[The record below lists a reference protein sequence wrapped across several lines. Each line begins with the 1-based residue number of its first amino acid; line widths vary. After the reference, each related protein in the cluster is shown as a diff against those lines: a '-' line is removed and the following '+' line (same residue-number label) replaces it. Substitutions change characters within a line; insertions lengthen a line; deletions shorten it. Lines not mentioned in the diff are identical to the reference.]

1 MFRERGIHMDEE
13 AKKLFAKKEQQ
24 RQIEIEKNIR
34 DSEPVLADLAKS
46 GFQLEYLEEL
56 FCKRFNNKSTVPV
69 LLKWLPLVDNLAV
82 KEVIVRALSVSW
94 AKPIAQ
100 KPLLVEFNKLINN
113 SETEIKWA
121 IANALSIVATDESY
135 NEIVNLLQDPRSG
148 SAREM
153 LTLALGNMK
162 NPQAEDIL
170 IDLLEDDLV
179 AGHAISA
186 LGKLRSTK
194 AYNEIKKFQNHPKSW
209 IRTAAKRAMV
219 KIEKS
224 KAKSK

>member
-1 MFRERGIHMDEE
+1 MDEE
-13 AKKLFAKKEQQ
+13 AEKLFAKKEQQ

-170 IDLLEDDLV
+170 IDLL
-179 AGHAISA
+179 
-186 LGKLRSTK
+186 
-194 AYNEIKKFQNHPKSW
+194 
-209 IRTAAKRAMV
+209 
-219 KIEKS
+219 IEPLNMRKWMILS
-224 KAKSK
+224 RRL